1 MTRTKAFSLTLA
13 LAALAPS
20 TTMAAAKAPTPDAAI
35 RKGVRDFVR
44 LEAKGG
50 KASAVAIKCR
60 PVTKV
65 GQQAPCTGSFKV
77 TLKSRTATYVLT
89 KKARTLR
96 VSPGAIEYRLSA
108 KAVKKVA
115 GLPGATDLSGFLQ

>member
-1 MTRTKAFSLTLA
+1 MTLTKTFSLTLA
-13 LAALAPS
+13 VAVLAPS
-20 TTMAAAKAPTPDAAI
+20 AAMAAKSPSPDAAM

-44 LEAKGG
+44 LEANGG
-50 KASAVAIKCR
+50 KSSAVDIRCR

-77 TLKSRTATYVLT
+77 TLEGRTATYQLT
-89 KKARTLR
+89 KKARTLLVAPR
-96 VSPGAIEYRLSA
+96 ALEYRLSA